1 MVATVYEC
9 KMPHVGF
16 RPLEILGYRARV
28 TFKWEYLSGDWS
40 WQVNS
45 EMNREARENKG

>member
-16 RPLEILGYRARV
+16 WPLEILGYRARV
-28 TFKWEYLSGDWS
+28 TFK
-40 WQVNS
+40 
-45 EMNREARENKG
+45 